1 MVCYKNVRGNNF
13 VHSTFQTKSL
23 KNLITDHLYIQL
35 GYETQFSNTI
45 AFNLLN
51 VEDLNCLE
59 IRSVYRIKSS
69 W

>member
-1 MVCYKNVRGNNF
+1 MKC
-13 VHSTFQTKSL
+13 L

-59 IRSVYRIKSS
+59 TDLCIELKVLGSISSVN
-69 W
+69 